1 MLRFALSRIVSTILT
16 LLASSFLIFGALA
29 LAPGS
34 PLAALSGNRPL
45 TPEQVAAI
53 EERYHLNDPFFVRY
67 FQWVFDFV
75 RGDWGISIV
84 QNDSVANLIGARI
97 GTTAILVVYATTL
110 LLILGLSVGM
120 IAAVSGPRVQAGVT
134 AVTTVALAT
143 PPFFYA
149 LVFVSI
155 FAVGLGWFPVF
166 GDGVGFLDRLWHLTL
181 PAFALALSGCALISR
196 IVRNSLTEELG
207 KDYAEVARARGLRE
221 RRVLGR
227 HVLRNALVP
236 TVTIAGLTVAA
247 LFADTAV
254 IETAFGING
263 IGQLLAS
270 SVLAKDFAVVQA
282 ITLLIVVVFLVTN
295 LIVDL
300 LYRVLDPRMSQAVT
314 A

>member
-1 MLRFALSRIVSTILT
+1 MALFALRRLGSTLLT
-16 LLASSFLIFGALA
+16 LLASSFLVFG
-29 LAPGS
+29 
-34 PLAALSGNRPL
+34 GNRPL
-45 TPEQVAAI
+45 TPEQVSALEA
-53 EERYHLNDPFFVRY
+53 RYHLDDPFLVRY
-67 FQWVFDFV
+67 FRWIGDMA
-75 RGDWGISIV
+75 RGDWGVSIV
-84 QNDSVANLIGARI
+84 QNDSVANLIGERL
-97 GTTAILVVYATTL
+97 GTTLVLVGYATVVL
-110 LLILGLSVGM
+110 LAIGLAVGLL
-120 IAAVSGPRVQAGVT
+120 AAISGPRVQAAVT
-134 AVTTVALAT
+134 ALTTIALAT

-149 LVFVSI
+149 LIFVAI

-166 GDGVGFLDRLWHLTL
+166 GVGEGLLENIWHLTL

-196 IVRNSLTEELG
+196 IVRNSVSEELG
-207 KDYAEVARARGLRE
+207 KEYAEVARARGLRE

-263 IGQLLAS
+263 IGQLLVS

-282 ITLLIVVVFLVTN
+282 ITLLIVFIFLCTN